1 MASCFPAA
9 ILRPVQ
15 VKGSSLRGPSMAHR
29 TLLPTRLFRHH
40 PAPTQR
46 TRSAAYH
53 PIHPA
58 PLLPGSAWRRCPYN
72 APYHRSHNRNDS
84 THGTRS
90 RFFRLLRMCR
100 RSQFPGCRY
109 PHSASGPVR
118 QQPHRT
124 APRPA
129 SITQIVR
136 NGDLEISERTYLRSD
151 RIPRFLILQI
161 RIPPLL
167 RPAMLRDWLPHL
179 PVYRTQARIVPR
191 QRDGPHK
198 RSNQGSMQ

>member
-1 MASCFPAA
+1 MRRQIPDMIPYIHGTAAPEMASCFPAA

-15 VKGSSLRGPSMAHR
+15 VKGSSLRDPSMAHR

-40 PAPTQR
+40 PVPTQR

-53 PIHPA
+53 PILPA
-58 PLLPGSAWRRCPYN
+58 LLLPGSAWRRCPYN
-72 APYHRSHNRNDS
+72 VPYHRSHNRNDS

-118 QQPHRT
+118 QQPHQT
-124 APRPA
+124 ARHPVPIA
-129 SITQIVR
+129 QIARSV
-136 NGDLEISERTYLRSD
+136 GLEISGLAYPHFG
-151 RIPRFLILQI
+151 RIP
-161 RIPPLL
+161 
-167 RPAMLRDWLPHL
+167 
-179 PVYRTQARIVPR
+179 
-191 QRDGPHK
+191 
-198 RSNQGSMQ
+198 